1 MYTTFVLNIL
11 YRSFTECQA
20 VNGKKE
26 RICFAASP
34 VSDFPANN
42 GADEANGQSTG
53 GELTT
58 RDFRAAKTCDPVP
71 SHVLRDPCP
80 PEPWRRRIRFLRS
93 SSRKPDSRRV
103 SLPAITSSFSR
114 SWFRSNSERNPIQK
128 KMQLA
133 GRLRFS
139 SRFMDYFCLGSVCAG
154 GRARMHGGLGHF
166 MQMSMV
172 PSA

>member
-1 MYTTFVLNIL
+1 MYTTFVLSIL

-42 GADEANGQSTG
+42 GADEVNGQSTG

-58 RDFRAAKTCDPVP
+58 REFRAAKTCDPVP

-80 PEPWRRRIRFLRS
+80 PEPWRRRIRFLRT

-103 SLPAITSSFSR
+103 SLPAITSSFSC
-114 SWFRSNSERNPIQK
+114 SWFRFRSNLTRNSFQE
-128 KMQLA
+128 KMYPT
-133 GRLRFS
+133 GRLRAK
-139 SRFMDYFCLGSVCAG
+139 SRLRLMLSEKKLILKYTKYILTIEIFRKDAILI
-154 GRARMHGGLGHF
+154 R
-166 MQMSMV
+166 
-172 PSA
+172 